1 MKKCAKAVAGLAH
14 EADSAVGAMLPRKNS
29 ETFQPNL
36 LIRHRSCI
44 SPKFFGYDH
53 FICMMTMI
61 EYFI

>member
-14 EADSAVGAMLPRKNS
+14 DADSAVGAMLPQKNS

-53 FICMMTMI
+53 F
-61 EYFI
+61 